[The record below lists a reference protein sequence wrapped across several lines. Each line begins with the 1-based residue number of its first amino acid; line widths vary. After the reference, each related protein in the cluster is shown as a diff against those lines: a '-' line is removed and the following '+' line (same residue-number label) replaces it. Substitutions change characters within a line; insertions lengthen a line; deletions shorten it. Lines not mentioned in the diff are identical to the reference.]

1 MAMVSEAATR
11 SRSGKNKNIFSSNET
26 TLLNLPSSGE
36 GVGAVARVDLAGKWR
51 TEVKRRPIDTRDV
64 GVMCDG
70 L

>member
-1 MAMVSEAATR
+1 MYQNYSHSRRFFAA
-11 SRSGKNKNIFSSNET
+11 T

-36 GVGAVARVDLAGKWR
+36 GVGSVARVDLAGKWR
-51 TEVKRRPIDTRDV
+51 TEVKRRSIDTPDV